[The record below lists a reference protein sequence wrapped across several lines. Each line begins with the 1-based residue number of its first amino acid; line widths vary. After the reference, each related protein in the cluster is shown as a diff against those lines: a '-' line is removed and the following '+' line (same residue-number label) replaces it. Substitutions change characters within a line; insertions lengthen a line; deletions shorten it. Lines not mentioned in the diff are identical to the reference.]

1 MKFIKEIEH
10 LEGVKVLVRVDF
22 NVPIKNGIVTEDLRI
37 RSALGTID
45 FLTSKGAKV
54 ILISHI
60 EVLDG
65 EDNSLKPIAERLI
78 DLGEKVDFIPN
89 IREAYDFIENHMK
102 NGECILLENLRKFDG
117 EKTNEEKFAK
127 ELASLGDIFVN
138 EAFPACHR
146 EHASI
151 VSVPK
156 YLPSY
161 AGLQLEKEIANLS
174 LAFNPAHP
182 FLFILGGAKFETK
195 LSLLERFITV
205 ADKIFIGG
213 ALANDFFK
221 AKGYEIGHSV
231 VSKGNFDL
239 SPFIGNTKIMIPT
252 DVMTEKGE
260 YKALDGLDKDD
271 KIVDIGPKTLA
282 LLEAEVNIAKFV
294 LWNGPLGIYEKGFDG
309 PSIELAK
316 TMANLSSSGA
326 TSIVGGGD
334 TIATIESQN
343 IQDKFTFLSTGGG
356 AMLEFLAKGSLPGI
370 DALNNSDK

>member
-1 MKFIKEIEH
+1 MKTVRDIEH
-10 LEGVKVLVRVDF
+10 LEGVRVLMRVDF

-37 RSALGTID
+37 RSALPTID
-45 FLTSKGAKV
+45 FLTSRGAKV

-65 EDNSLKPIAERLI
+65 EDNSLKPLVKRLI
-78 DLGEKVDFIPN
+78 DLGEKVDFISN
-89 IREAYDFIENHMK
+89 IHEAYDFIENKMK
-102 NGECILLENLRKFDG
+102 NGECILLENLRKFEG
-117 EKTNEEKFAK
+117 EKTNDQKFAK

-161 AGLQLEKEIANLS
+161 AGLQLEKEITNLS
-174 LAFNPAHP
+174 LAFNPVHP
-182 FLFILGGAKFETK
+182 FFFILGGAKFETK
-195 LSLLERFITV
+195 LSLLERFIRI
-205 ADKIFIGG
+205 ADTIFIGG

-231 VSKGNFDL
+231 ISKGDFDL

-252 DVMTEKGE
+252 DITTEKGE
-260 YKALDGLDKDD
+260 YKVSDALNSDD

-282 LLEAEVNIAKFV
+282 LLEAEVNIAKFI

-316 TMANLSSSGA
+316 TISNASSSGA
-326 TSIVGGGD
+326 MSIIGGGD

-370 DALNNSDK
+370 DAINNSSK